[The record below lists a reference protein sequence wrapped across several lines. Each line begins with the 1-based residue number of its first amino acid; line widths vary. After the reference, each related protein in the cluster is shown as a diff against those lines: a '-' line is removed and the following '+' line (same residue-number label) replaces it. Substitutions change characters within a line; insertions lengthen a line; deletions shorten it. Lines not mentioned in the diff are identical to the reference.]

1 MTNDVYSEKLERFKQ
16 NEKPEV
22 ILFLADNPELTRIVV
37 AWTNTAV
44 EQRERLSKLT
54 DESENAVWDWLW
66 ENARFSNDE
75 LLAKSALSHFRFDE
89 KVKTLIGNRIL
100 YPDGTVN
107 SFVQRYLREKVL
119 GLFNAKPKRS
129 TKTKRTA

>member
-37 AWTNTAV
+37 AWTNTAT
-44 EQRERLSKLT
+44 EQREKLSKLA
-54 DESENAVWDWLW
+54 DESENTVWEWLW
-66 ENARFSNDE
+66 KNARFSKDE
-75 LLAKSALSHFRFDE
+75 LLAKSGLSDFKFDE
-89 KVKTLIGNRIL
+89 KVETLIGNRIL

-129 TKTKRTA
+129 TRTKRTA